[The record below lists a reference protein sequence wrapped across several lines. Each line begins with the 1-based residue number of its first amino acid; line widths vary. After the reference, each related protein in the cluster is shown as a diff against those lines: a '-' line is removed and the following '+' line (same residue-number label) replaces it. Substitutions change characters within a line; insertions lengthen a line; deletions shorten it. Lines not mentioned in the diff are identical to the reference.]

1 MTEKIKTF
9 LMFEGRCEEAI
20 NTYVSLFKDAGIEEI
35 QRHRPDAPGGAA
47 GKVMIANFTLNGQ
60 AFMASDSPIKHDFT
74 FTPAMSLF
82 VHCTDGAEIEHLYA
96 GLSDG
101 GKVLMPLDRYPFSP
115 KFAWVSDKFGV
126 SWQLN
131 LVSG

>member
-1 MTEKIKTF
+1 MAEKIETF

-20 NTYVSLFKDAGIEEI
+20 NAYVSLFKDAVIERI
-35 QRHRPDAPGGAA
+35 QRYGQEAPGGAA
-47 GKVMIANFTLNGQ
+47 GKVMVATFSLKGQ
-60 AFMASDSPIKHDFT
+60 TFMASDSPVKHEFG

-82 VHCTDGAEIEHLYA
+82 VHCEDGAEIAGLFK